1 MTNRPKALARR
12 IGGVVVMLLAL
23 SPAVMVTAPS
33 AHAAVTPSALTTA
46 RYETRVIY
54 QINLQRARY
63 HKGRLAAASC
73 PDRYAERWAAYL
85 ARSGRFYHQSMY
97 PILRGCGAHRVA
109 ENLARGNVGAEK
121 IVAAWMRSPGHRANV
136 LDGRLTRIGVAAV
149 YRNGT
154 WTVAADF
161 SRP

>member
-1 MTNRPKALARR
+1 MTTETKALARR
-12 IGGVVVMLLAL
+12 IGGGVVMLLAL
-23 SPAVMVTAPS
+23 SPAVLVTAPS
-33 AHAAVTPSALTTA
+33 AQAATASPATTA
-46 RYETRVIY
+46 RYEARVIY

-63 HKGRLAAASC
+63 HKGRLAAAAC
-73 PDRYAERWAAYL
+73 PDLYAERWGAYL
-85 ARSGRFYHQSMY
+85 ARTGLFYHQSMY

-109 ENLARGNVGAEK
+109 ENLARGNVGADK

-136 LDGRLTRIGVAAV
+136 LDGRLTRIGVCAV